1 MPAPTLGPVH
11 LTVSDLET
19 STRWWTALAGLQVL
33 SETGGAG
40 ILGAGD
46 APLVVLHEVPGAP
59 SARGH
64 TGLFHVALLVPERG
78 DLGRWLTD
86 TAGVRRHLTGASDHL
101 VSEALYLRDPD
112 GHGLEIYRDRP
123 REEWPRQGADIRMA
137 SDPLDLDD
145 LARAATPG
153 DSGLPPGTRVGHVH
167 LCVADIAPAHAFYQE
182 VLGLDPTARI
192 GDVATF
198 LSWEGYH
205 HHVGANVWESRG
217 ASPPPPGSAALRRVA
232 LAYPDAGGR
241 DEVVARAEGAG
252 APVER
257 EDDVVLVRDPS
268 GNAFALIA

>member
-1 MPAPTLGPVH
+1 MDAPALGPVH
-11 LTVSDLET
+11 LTVSDGEA
-19 STRWWTALAGLQVL
+19 SARWWTGLVGLDVL
-33 SETGGAG
+33 SEGGG
-40 ILGAGD
+40 VGVLGAGE

-112 GHGLEIYRDRP
+112 GHGLEIYCDRP
-123 REEWPRQGADIRMA
+123 REEWPRRGGDVQMA

-145 LARAATPG
+145 LAASATPG
-153 DSGLPPGTRVGHVH
+153 PGGLPPGTAVGHVH
-167 LCVADIAPAHAFYQE
+167 LCVADIGPADAFYRE

-205 HHVGANVWESRG
+205 HHIGANVWESRG
-217 ASPPPPGSAALRRVA
+217 AGPPPPGSAALRRVA
-232 LAYPDAGGR
+232 LTYGDAGAR
-241 DEVVARAEGAG
+241 DEVAARAETAG

-268 GNAFALIA
+268 GNAFALLA